1 MLYIPELEK
10 QLLQSSKIAKEH
22 TNRLL
27 LLDIF
32 VPSPDSFISN
42 LLTGASFF
50 LTYRYENAQL
60 MSTVGKF

>member
-27 LLDIF
+27 LWDIF
-32 VPSPDSFISN
+32 VPSPDSFTFN
-42 LLTGASFF
+42 LLTGAPFF
-50 LTYRYENAQL
+50 LTYRYEIVQL
-60 MSTVGKF
+60 MNTVDTF